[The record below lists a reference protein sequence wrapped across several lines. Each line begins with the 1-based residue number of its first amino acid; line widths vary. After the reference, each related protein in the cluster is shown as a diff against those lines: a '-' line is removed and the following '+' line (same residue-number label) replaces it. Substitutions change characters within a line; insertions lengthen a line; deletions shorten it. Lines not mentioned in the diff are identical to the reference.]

1 MNMTNQRNR
10 SLAGLAILAIVS
22 LFLAA
27 CGSSSSTSTSSSGAA
42 ASASGASGAGG
53 AGGAGGPAN
62 RAKLTACLKQ
72 HGVTLPN
79 RPPGGGYGPP
89 PGAGNGGGP
98 PAGGGGSGGRAGRF
112 NNPKFRAAIQ
122 ACGGRAGFGGG
133 QGGFHLS
140 SATITK
146 FASCV
151 KQHGY
156 TLPKANLTGKGS
168 VYPVSVERNAKFQS
182 ASRACQSILRPAG
195 GGGPPASGA
204 AAGA

>member
-1 MNMTNQRNR
+1 MNMTYQRNR
-10 SLAGLAILAIVS
+10 SLAGLAILAIVA

-27 CGSSSSTSTSSSGAA
+27 CGSSSSSSTSSTSSSGAA
-42 ASASGASGAGG
+42 ASASG

-89 PGAGNGGGP
+89 PGARNGGGP
-98 PAGGGGSGGRAGRF
+98 PGGGGGLGGGGGRF

-122 ACGGRAGFGGG
+122 ACGGAAGFRGG
-133 QGGFHLS
+133 QGGFHPS
-140 SATITK
+140 SATITT

-156 TLPKANLTGKGS
+156 TLPQANLTGKGP
-168 VYPVSVERNAKFQS
+168 VYPATIQRNAKFQS

-204 AAGA
+204 ASGA